1 MPLRK
6 VRKPSVGRV
15 ALGGVLHGG
24 KGTTGQPE
32 EFTSARRLTGNPAF
46 GAGHPWALASV
57 APRSRRG
64 FRVRVVLVAALNWQC
79 DVVFMMQ

>member
-1 MPLRK
+1 MPLRE

-15 ALGGVLHGG
+15 AVGGVLHGG
-24 KGTTGQPE
+24 KGTTGQPDGL
-32 EFTSARRLTGNPAF
+32 TRASRLTGNSACA
-46 GAGHPWALASV
+46 AGHPRTQALV
-57 APRSRRG
+57 TPRSRRG